1 MTLLRF
7 PTLALLGL
15 TLLLGCHA
23 NDPETAPAEPASVV
37 AAEGT
42 AGASPDVPPPAIPA
56 PEPPTGTKGGR
67 TETATFAGGCFWGM
81 EELLRQVPGVLDT
94 QVGYTGGH
102 VADATY
108 ADVKTGKSGHA
119 EAVRLTFDPA
129 VVSYEQLLAFLFR
142 IHDPTSKNRQGN
154 DVGTQYRSAIFYHSA
169 KQQASAEEAIARETA
184 GDRWTKPITT
194 QVVPAGA
201 WHDAEGYHQ
210 DYLVKNP
217 NGYTCHW
224 IRD

>member
-1 MTLLRF
+1 
-7 PTLALLGL
+7 
-15 TLLLGCHA
+15 GCNA
-23 NDPETAPAEPASVV
+23 NGPETTPADAAPA
-37 AAEGT
+37 AAE
-42 AGASPDVPPPAIPA
+42 AGAEAATETPAATEAPAIPA
-56 PEPPTGTKGGR
+56 PEPPSGTKGER

-81 EELLRQVPGVLDT
+81 EELLRKVPGVLDT

-102 VADATY
+102 VENATY
-108 ADVKTGKSGHA
+108 RDVKTGTSGHA

-169 KQQASAEEAIARETA
+169 TQQASAEEAIARETA

-201 WHDAEGYHQ
+201 WYDAEDFHQ

-217 NGYTCHW
+217 RGYTCHW

>member
-1 MTLLRF
+1 MTTMRSLLLWCC
-7 PTLALLGL
+7 TLAVLA
-15 TLLLGCHA
+15 GCNA
-23 NDPETAPAEPASVV
+23 NGPETAPADAAPA
-37 AAEGT
+37 AAVKADAAPE
-42 AGASPDVPPPAIPA
+42 AAPPAIPA

-217 NGYTCHW
+217 RGYTCHW